1 MRTSTLAVVAA
12 MALTDALAGAASA
25 QQATEQYIPIGQ
37 SPGALTMQG
46 QVQATT
52 AATAGGDG
60 SVSMTSEAAPGGVSY
75 GIGPHTRIYID
86 HSGQG
91 RPNTL
96 GTLAEVQPGRAI
108 EVSIPSAGTRIASWI
123 KVRAAE

>member
-1 MRTSTLAVVAA
+1 MRTILVAVLAAA
-12 MALTDALAGAASA
+12 LSGVASA

-46 QVQATT
+46 QVQS
-52 AATAGGDG
+52 AAAPGAAGGEG
-60 SVSMTSEAAPGGVSY
+60 SISMTSEAAPGGVSY

-86 HSGQG
+86 HSAQG
-91 RPNTL
+91 RPNTM
-96 GTLAEVQPGRAI
+96 GALADLQPGRAI
-108 EVSIPSAGTRIASWI
+108 EVSIPNAETRVASWI

>member
-1 MRTSTLAVVAA
+1 MRTILVAVLAAA
-12 MALTDALAGAASA
+12 LSGVASA

-46 QVQATT
+46 QVQA
-52 AATAGGDG
+52 AAGPAAAGGEG

-75 GIGPHTRIYID
+75 AIGPHTRIYID
-86 HSGQG
+86 HSAQG
-91 RPNTL
+91 RPNTM
-96 GTLAEVQPGRAI
+96 GALADLQPGRAI
-108 EVSIPSAGTRIASWI
+108 EVSIPNAETRVASWI

>member
-1 MRTSTLAVVAA
+1 MRTILVAVLAAA
-12 MALTDALAGAASA
+12 LSGVASA

-46 QVQATT
+46 QVQA
-52 AATAGGDG
+52 AAGPAAGGEG

-75 GIGPHTRIYID
+75 AIGPHTRIYID
-86 HSGQG
+86 HSAQG
-91 RPNTL
+91 RPNTM
-96 GTLAEVQPGRAI
+96 GALADLQPGRAI
-108 EVSIPSAGTRIASWI
+108 EVSIPNAETRVASWI